1 MSPRD
6 LVDEGI
12 AAGALE
18 WMPDDHDTAPP
29 AGSYAP
35 PADRVVTTAPA
46 FDGCHFCLAPSPATR
61 AAQLQARDRLAA
73 AIEYLDAARRVPHDD
88 DPIDVLTDAITWLEA
103 AARELVGVIR

>member
-18 WMPDDHDTAPP
+18 WVPDDRKAAPP

-35 PADRVVTTAPA
+35 PVVA
-46 FDGCHFCLAPSPATR
+46 FDGCHFCLAPSASTR
-61 AAQLQARDRLAA
+61 EAQRRARDRLAA
-73 AIEYLDAARRVPHDD
+73 AIDFLDAVRRVPADD
-88 DPIDVLTDAITWLEA
+88 RPAGVMKDATEWLEA
-103 AARELVGVIR
+103 AARELVEGFEVIR

>member
-18 WMPDDHDTAPP
+18 WVPDDLRVVAPP

-35 PADRVVTTAPA
+35 PVAT
-46 FDGCHFCLAPSPATR
+46 FDGCHFCLAPSAATR
-61 AAQLQARDRLAA
+61 EAQRKARDRLAA
-73 AIEYLDAARRVPHDD
+73 AVEFLDAVRRVPADD
-88 DPIDVLTDAITWLEA
+88 RPAGVLKDAHEWLEA
-103 AARELVGVIR
+103 AARELVEVIR